1 VTPEPNQ
8 NLTTMESNDTI
19 DLQDLLLTVAESA
32 RLLVIGPLL
41 VGILAYGVAHMLPQ
55 TFESTAVL
63 KIDAPVVGKDSDP
76 VAAGMSPA
84 AMASLMTNNVVLNRS
99 LKALG
104 QLEGADE
111 REAED
116 RLTALRGNVKAQVG
130 RNDSLL
136 SMTVA
141 ARSAEAAQK
150 TAQTILNAA
159 FEESRPRG
167 VEQDKLQAELA
178 LGKQMLID
186 LESSGETLKSSMAQA
201 IGSPNADIG
210 RLAEA
215 MAQLAGD
222 RLKLLSSLHQLER
235 RAAGVAEGDLLQPPT
250 LPQRAVAPRKGLV
263 AILAT
268 LGGGMALLL
277 FVFVRQAWR
286 SGNSTEQQRNRWL
299 ALRKTYGLKR

>member
-1 VTPEPNQ
+1 MPTVKSEP
-8 NLTTMESNDTI
+8 TAMESDDAI

-41 VGILAYGVAHMLPQ
+41 IGALAYGVAHVVPQ
-55 TFESTAVL
+55 TFESSAVL
-63 KIDAPVVGKDSDP
+63 KIDAPAGP
-76 VAAGMSPA
+76 NVAAGMSPA

-116 RLTALRGNVKAQVG
+116 RLTALRRNVRAQVG

-136 SMTVA
+136 TLTVA

-150 TAQTILNAA
+150 TAQTILSSA

-167 VEQDKLQAELA
+167 IEQDKLQAEMA
-178 LGKQMLID
+178 LGKQMLLD

-201 IGSPNADIG
+201 KGNPNADIG
-210 RLAEA
+210 ALAEA

-222 RLKLLSSLHQLER
+222 RLRLQSSLHQLER
-235 RAAGVAEGDLLQPPT
+235 RVAGVSEGDLLQPPT

-299 ALRKTYGLKR
+299 ALRKTYGLKH